1 MSLVQKQSRAVFFDL
16 GMEMQELTM
25 SSTGLSLKTEARQA
39 AQQSPGQA
47 VGKGAESLRRGGV
60 SGGGVESLGA
70 GRSASQAPD
79 LPYRRLC
86 SPAAAAILD

>member
-16 GMEMQELTM
+16 GMEIQELTM

-39 AQQSPGQA
+39 ARQSPGQA

-60 SGGGVESLGA
+60 SGGGAECFSGS
-70 GRSASQAPD
+70 RS
-79 LPYRRLC
+79 PYRRLC
-86 SPAAAAILD
+86 SRAAAAILD

>member
-39 AQQSPGQA
+39 ARQSPGQA
-47 VGKGAESLRRGGV
+47 VGKGARRKIIL
-60 SGGGVESLGA
+60 SRAA
-70 GRSASQAPD
+70 GLKYDKIFPCKTA
-79 LPYRRLC
+79 
-86 SPAAAAILD
+86 